1 MSNKHSIV
9 NKSQK
14 DLEFDLNNLIKKKK
28 LVDEKIQDII
38 DEEKLY
44 LER

>member
-1 MSNKHSIV
+1 VTCFPDVKNKERKIP
-9 NKSQK
+9 
-14 DLEFDLNNLIKKKK
+14 DNLIKKKK